1 MRPTT
6 HRAFARVRVETRPS
20 ERDRRNSDHR
30 LSLAMG
36 LVEVIIAWRAEFLVE
51 QIELGHDT
59 PSFAQAVRS
68 ALRQLNA
75 KRSRH
80 YWQAAGPA
88 SWADCGYQ
96 DTAKPRPRTRRVRR
110 VKPTAHNLTHI
121 SGIEIF
127 GNSIPAETVGG
138 EADRR
143 HAE

>member
-1 MRPTT
+1 
-6 HRAFARVRVETRPS
+6 
-20 ERDRRNSDHR
+20 
-30 LSLAMG
+30 MG

-51 QIELGHDT
+51 QIELSHDT

-80 YWQAAGPA
+80 YWQATGPA